1 MIQTRK
7 DYRYYLERDQAARGI
22 KLNTFTA
29 KLKDVLYR
37 DPTWK
42 FVRMLRKTE
51 FYANKKKNILEWLYF
66 YYLEY
71 RFKKQSIKLGF
82 SIPKNAFG
90 PGLAIPHY
98 GTIVIN
104 SKSKIGKNCRIHVGV
119 NIGAAGGNSKAPI
132 IGDNVYIG
140 PGAKIFGD
148 IRIANNVV
156 IAANASVGRSIEEE
170 NIVVGGVPAKKIKEI
185 DIRRIIK
192 NIELEK

>member
-7 DYRYYLERDQAARGI
+7 DYKYYLERDQAARGI
-22 KLNTFTA
+22 KRNTFKA
-29 KLKDVLYR
+29 KVKDLMYR

-51 FYANKKKNILEWLYF
+51 FYTNKKKNPLEWLYS

-71 RFKKQSIKLGF
+71 RFKKLSVKLGF

-104 SKSKIGKNCRIHVGV
+104 SRSKIGKNCRIHVGV
-119 NIGAAGGNSKAPI
+119 NIGAAGGSSKAPI

-170 NIVVGGVPAKKIKEI
+170 NIVVGGVPAKKIKAI
-185 DIRRIIK
+185 DIQRIFK